1 MIRRGRE
8 GWSDYAL
15 GRDARRAF
23 QPRGRIRQV
32 FLAIGA
38 VKFLHVLGVGIH
50 NQQMSG
56 HGTFLSDWMLSNE
69 SHIGSAAALM
79 RYGILTA
86 SDQSLG
92 CCGRGY
98 SRLAPRSV
106 SSSRSTD
113 RWQRA
118 SFSQ

>member
-1 MIRRGRE
+1 MVRLRAWSRRPSRLSASGP
-8 GWSDYAL
+8 L
-15 GRDARRAF
+15 
-23 QPRGRIRQV
+23 RQV

-38 VKFLHVLGVGIH
+38 VKFLHVLGVGVH

-79 RYGILTA
+79 GYGILTV

-92 CCGRGY
+92 CCGP
-98 SRLAPRSV
+98 RLPEA
-106 SSSRSTD
+106 
-113 RWQRA
+113 RA
-118 SFSQ
+118 AVRQ

>member
-1 MIRRGRE
+1 MVGRMRE
-8 GWSDYAL
+8 GRTDHAL
-15 GRDARRAF
+15 GHDARRAF

-50 NQQMSG
+50 DQQMSS
-56 HGTFLSDWMLSNE
+56 HGTLLSGWKSSNE
-69 SHIGSAAALM
+69 SHMGSAAALM
-79 RYGILTA
+79 GYGILTV
-86 SDQSLG
+86 SDLRLG

-98 SRLAPRSV
+98 PTFAPRSF

-113 RWQRA
+113 RWQRV